1 MKKLL
6 TFVSAIT
13 AGAIG
18 TASADVSVSGTS
30 NFFYGSGS
38 GNLNSTAQEDAV
50 SVVGGTLAFA
60 MSTETTNGI
69 TVSGSASVSALT
81 TDAAVAETGPA
92 LGALSQ
98 ISFGMDGMT
107 VTLGDINNAG
117 SGTGEGGDVSSFASV
132 NAQRLTTASAGTA
145 NVNDSSMDGIAD
157 GTGINVSTS
166 IGAASVDLT
175 FVSKVGSG
183 RNSMATNAKTTGYS
197 AGYAVNVGFDVG
209 GASVNVATG
218 GSEAQVAGVK
228 NDSANAIEV
237 SYPVSD
243 ALSATIGASSGTRAA
258 GDEDNMFVTAAYTM
272 DADTTLSLGYAR
284 GDSTDA
290 SNVLDKATVTSVNVS
305 RSLGGGVS
313 VFAEYAAVA
322 NDNATVST
330 TGNSFAVGTVVAF

>member
-18 TASADVSVSGTS
+18 TASADVSVSGSS

-69 TVSGSASVSALT
+69 TVSGSATVSALT
-81 TDAAVAETGPA
+81 TDATSAATAVAVG
-92 LGALSQ
+92 GLSQ

-132 NAQRLTTASAGTA
+132 NAARLTTASAA
-145 NVNDSSMDGIAD
+145 AANDSAMDGVAD

-183 RNSMATNAKTTGYS
+183 RNSLASAAKTTGYNS
-197 AGYAVNVGFDVG
+197 GYAVNVGFDLG
-209 GASVNVATG
+209 GAAVNVAAG
-218 GSEAQVAGVK
+218 GSQAQVAGVK
-228 NDSANAIEV
+228 NDSAFAVEAT
-237 SYPVSD
+237 YPVSD
-243 ALSATIGASSGTRAA
+243 TLSATIGASDGTRGGAE
-258 GDEDNMFVTAAYTM
+258 EDNMFVTAAYTM
-272 DADTTLSLGYAR
+272 DADTTLSVGYAK
-284 GDSTDA
+284 GDNTA
-290 SNVLDKATVTSVNVS
+290 SSVLDKATVTSVNIS

-313 VFAEYAAVA
+313 VFAEYAAVD
-322 NDNATVST
+322 NDNAAVATSAT
-330 TGNSFAVGTVVAF
+330 SLAVGTKVSF

>member
-18 TASADVSVSGTS
+18 TASADVSVSGSS

-117 SGTGEGGDVSSFASV
+117 SGTGEGGDVTSFASV

-243 ALSATIGASSGTRAA
+243 ALSATIGASSGTRTA

-272 DADTTLSLGYAR
+272 DADTTLSVGYAR
-284 GDSTDA
+284 GDHTDA
-290 SNVLDKATVTSVNVS
+290 SNVLDKASVTSVNIS

>member
-18 TASADVSVSGTS
+18 TASAEVSVSGSS
-30 NFFYGSGS
+30 NFFYASGS
-38 GNLNSTAQEDAV
+38 GDINSTEQEDSV
-50 SVVGGTLAFA
+50 SVVGGTMAFA

-69 TVSGSASVSALT
+69 TVSGSATMTALT
-81 TDAAVAETGPA
+81 TDAGTTETPMAVG
-92 LGALSQ
+92 GLSQ

-107 VTLGDINNAG
+107 VTLGDIDNAG

-132 NAQRLTTASAGTA
+132 NAQRLTSDSTATSV
-145 NVNDSSMDGIAD
+145 VNDSSMNGVAD

-175 FVSKVGSG
+175 FVPKVGSE
-183 RNSMATNAKTTGYS
+183 RNSLLTDAKTTGYS
-197 AGYAVNVGFDVG
+197 SGYAVNVGFDFA

-218 GSEAQVAGVK
+218 GSEAQEAGVK
-228 NDSANAIEV
+228 NDSANAIEIT
-237 SYPVSD
+237 YPVSD
-243 ALSATIGASSGTRAA
+243 ALSATIGASSGTRTAIS
-258 GDEDNMFVTAAYTM
+258 EDNMFITAAYTM
-272 DADTTLSLGYAR
+272 DADTTLSVGYAR

-290 SNVLDKATVTSVNVS
+290 SNILDKASVTSVNVS

>member
-18 TASADVSVSGTS
+18 TASADVSVSGSS

-38 GNLNSTAQEDAV
+38 GDLNDTSNEDSI
-50 SVVGGTLAFA
+50 SVVGGTMAFA

-69 TVSGSASVSALT
+69 TVSGSATMTALT
-81 TDAAVAETGPA
+81 TDAGVTETDMAVG
-92 LGALSQ
+92 GLSQ

-132 NAQRLTTASAGTA
+132 NAARLTTASAA
-145 NVNDSSMDGIAD
+145 AANDSSMDGIAD

-166 IGAASVDLT
+166 IGAASVDAT
-175 FVSKVGSG
+175 FVSKVSSG
-183 RNSMATNAKTTGYS
+183 RNSLAASASTTGYS
-197 AGYAVNVGFDVG
+197 SGYAVNVGFDMA
-209 GASVNVATG
+209 GASVNIAAG
-218 GSEAQVAGVK
+218 GSQAKVTATK
-228 NDSANAIEV
+228 NDSATAIEV

-243 ALSATIGASSGTRAA
+243 ALSATVGASAGTRGGA
-258 GDEDNMFVTAAYTM
+258 DEDNMFVTAAYTM
-272 DADTTLSLGYAR
+272 DADTTLSLGYAK
-284 GDSTDA
+284 GDNNTSGT
-290 SNVLDKATVTSVNVS
+290 LDKASVTSVNIS

-330 TGNSFAVGTVVAF
+330 TGNSFAVGTVVSF

>member
-18 TASADVSVSGTS
+18 TASADVSVSGSS
-30 NFFYGSGS
+30 NFFYASGT
-38 GNLNSTAQEDAV
+38 GDANSTTQEDSM

-92 LGALSQ
+92 LGGLSQ

-132 NAQRLTTASAGTA
+132 NAGRLTTASAA
-145 NVNDSSMDGIAD
+145 AANDSAMDGIAD

-166 IGAASVDLT
+166 IGAASVDAT

-183 RNSMATNAKTTGYS
+183 RNSLATTAKTTGYS
-197 AGYAVNVGFDVG
+197 SGYAVNVGFDMA
-209 GASVNVATG
+209 GAAVNVAAG
-218 GSEAQVAGVK
+218 GSQAKATAVK
-228 NDSANAIEV
+228 NDSATAIEV

-243 ALSATIGASSGTRAA
+243 ALSATVGASSGTIAA

-290 SNVLDKATVTSVNVS
+290 SNVLDKASVTSVNVS

-313 VFAEYAAVA
+313 VFAEYASVA

>member
-69 TVSGSASVSALT
+69 TVSGSASISAKT

-92 LGALSQ
+92 LGKLSQ
-98 ISFGMDGMT
+98 INFGMDGMT
-107 VTLGDINNAG
+107 ITLGDINNAG

-132 NAQRLTTASAGTA
+132 NAQRLTTASAGTTV
-145 NVNDSSMDGIAD
+145 VNDSSMDGIAD

-166 IGAASVDLT
+166 IGAASVDVT

-197 AGYAVNVGFDVG
+197 SGYAVNVGFDMA

-228 NDSANAIEV
+228 NDSANAIEIT
-237 SYPVSD
+237 YPVSD
-243 ALSATIGASSGTRAA
+243 ALSATLGASSGTRSAVA
-258 GDEDNMFVTAAYTM
+258 EDNMFVTAAYTM

-290 SNVLDKATVTSVNVS
+290 SNVLDKATVTSVNIS